1 MKTFSHSPVSNKL
14 EVFSYSPWRPD
25 WFPPVSVTKKHQLPI
40 LKAVQMNVDPTYVTS
55 FIRSDDCKNHNQSLI
70 HGYVDDSR
78 LRSLTNNPA
87 SYLVKFAN
95 HLAVVTPD
103 YSIKL
108 GMPRHDRIRSVFMS
122 RAIGAYFQYRALEVI
137 PNIRWA
143 EIEDLDFVLEGLPSD
158 SVIALSS
165 QGIVGDSYLT
175 SIFESGLSLVLEAL
189 HPSQIVFYGKETNN
203 LRQLCSEYQLITF
216 STDISRVHSRT
227 SR

>member
-55 FIRSDDCKNHNQSLI
+55 FIRSDDCEEHDQSLI
-70 HGYVDDSR
+70 HGYVDDVR

-87 SYLVKFAN
+87 RYLVKFAD
-95 HLAVVTPD
+95 HLATVTPD

-122 RAIGAYFQYRALEVI
+122 RAIGAYFQYHALEVI

-165 QGIVGDSYLT
+165 QGIIGDSCLT
-175 SIFESGLSLVLEAL
+175 EIFEAGLSSVLEHL
-189 HPSQIVFYGKETNN
+189 HPTKIVFYGKETKN
-203 LRQLCSEYQLITF
+203 LRRLCNEYQLINF
-216 STDISRVHSRT
+216 QTDISRVHNRSNR
-227 SR
+227 